1 MGGCARRDQ
10 SGVQAGSQAFSRG
23 KNRNLD
29 TIIRPSDSFDE
40 RVVQITQPGGA
51 AKNSSLVGQARFAR
65 RLFLLDT
72 LTVLLRMRADIFL
85 LDKLAG
91 CRSIQLLCPHSF
103 PKSERYF
110 LE

>member
-23 KNRNLD
+23 ENRNLD
-29 TIIRPSDSFDE
+29 TIIRPLDTFDE
-40 RVVQITQPGGA
+40 GVVKITQPEGA
-51 AKNSSLVGQARFAR
+51 AKNFSLMGQTRFAR
-65 RLFLLDT
+65 RLYLLDT

-85 LDKLAG
+85 LEKLAG

>member
-23 KNRNLD
+23 ENRNLD
-29 TIIRPSDSFDE
+29 TIIRPLDTFDE
-40 RVVQITQPGGA
+40 WVVQITHPWGA
-51 AKNSSLVGQARFAR
+51 AKNFSLMGQTRFAR

-85 LDKLAG
+85 LEKLAG
-91 CRSIQLLCPHSF
+91 CRGIQLLCPHSF